1 MYETNGDH
9 EILLAPGVMYEA
21 RSFAVELSV
30 QLPLLQEIDHR
41 PKTDFTVTL
50 GLRML
55 F

>member
-30 QLPLLQEIDHR
+30 QLPALQEIDHR